1 MTNFQIRGFHEDKFM
16 MKVKSNIIFRDLK
29 VVMHSKIRRL
39 TELQN
44 IAETVSLETECM
56 YSLSYEVFS
65 YILRGCVELF

>member
-1 MTNFQIRGFHEDKFM
+1 MKINVI
-16 MKVKSNIIFRDLK
+16 KVKSNVIFWDLK
-29 VVMHSKIRRL
+29 VVMYSKIRRL
-39 TELQN
+39 TELQY